1 MAISRI
7 SGNQISTSTAAILTT
22 LSFLNQ
28 TSVLRIPAGTTA
40 NRPTGVSVGT
50 IRFNTDTDAAEIY
63 KADDGSGSAGW
74 ASVSGGGPALGDGAI
89 KMYKISNRSIIRT
102 NANTISENI
111 TVGPTAGSEFANGM
125 SAGPI
130 EVASGYTVTVESGGS
145 WSIV

>member
-28 TSVLRIPAGTTA
+28 TSVLRIPSGTTA

-50 IRFNTDTDAAEIY
+50 LRFNTDTDAAEIY

-74 ASVSGGGPALGDGAI
+74 ASVSGGGPALGDD
-89 KMYKISNRSIIRT
+89 SIIRT

>member
-1 MAISRI
+1 MVISRI

-50 IRFNTDTDAAEIY
+50 IRFNTDLDAAEIY

-74 ASVSGGGPALGDGAI
+74 ASVSGGGPSLGDD
-89 KMYKISNRSIIRT
+89 SIIRT
-102 NANTISENI
+102 NANTIEENI
-111 TVGPTAGSEFANGM
+111 TVGPTAGDEFANGM

-130 EVASGYTVTVESGGS
+130 TVANGYTITVETGGS